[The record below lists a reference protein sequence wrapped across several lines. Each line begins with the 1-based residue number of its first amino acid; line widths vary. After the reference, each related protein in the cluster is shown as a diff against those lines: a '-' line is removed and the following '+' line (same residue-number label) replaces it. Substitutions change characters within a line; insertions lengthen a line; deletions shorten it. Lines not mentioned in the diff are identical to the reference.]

1 MNDLV
6 IKSNDLIE
14 GIIDMSYNEYKLILY
29 LISKIN
35 RNDKEFTKQR
45 ITVKEFAELIK
56 CEHNIYSYMKS
67 MAESIVSKK
76 IKILYGID
84 NMLNIN
90 WFSYTDY
97 KADKGMIEFAF
108 NNSLAPYL
116 LNIDMAY
123 TKYFLSNV
131 RFMKSKHSIRIYE
144 LLKQYEKIKIRT
156 VNLDDLKIY
165 LGIKL
170 TEYRS
175 YNTFKIKIIL
185 TAQRELKKY
194 SDICFDFE
202 EIKESRKIVAIKFL
216 IKKNRTDA
224 FDGQLELDDIQSKET
239 LEEKNIK
246 EYKEITE
253 LIDNFNSLYDGNLD
267 FNLIKNLVKL
277 KGIDCVKTCVGEF
290 KHFVDTANKVENT
303 FYDFTKKYGTS
314 EAYKKGTRYKN
325 MDGNKPIQATNY
337 EQREYDDEF
346 FESLYVNLD
355 DYQKDK

>member
-1 MNDLV
+1 MNSMV
-6 IKSNDLIE
+6 IKSNSLIE
-14 GIIDMSYNEYKLILY
+14 GIMDMSHNEHRLTLY

-35 RNDKEFTKQR
+35 KSDQEFRKQK
-45 ITVKEFAELIK
+45 ITVKEFAELIG
-56 CEHNIYSYMKS
+56 CEHDIYTYMKNI
-67 MAESIVSKK
+67 AESIVSRK
-76 IKILYGID
+76 IKILNADG

-90 WFSYTDY
+90 WFSYTNY
-97 KADKGMIEFAF
+97 MPKLGSLEIAF
-108 NNSLAPYL
+108 NNDLVPFL
-116 LNIDMAY
+116 LNIDVAY

-131 RFMKSKHSIRIYE
+131 RYMKSKYSIRIYE
-144 LLKQYEKIKIRT
+144 LLKQYEKIGNRIIR
-156 VNLDDLKIY
+156 LDDLRLY
-165 LGIKL
+165 LGINVNEYKL
-170 TEYRS
+170 YS
-175 YNTFKIKIIL
+175 NFKPKTIL
-185 TAQRELKKY
+185 IAQRELKKY